1 MMKQRNRK
9 SAVNEC
15 KKTSFHDP
23 PEGPAALFYAAAF
36 QISNIS
42 FRIKAWNEFQTQGS
56 SPSEGSAG
64 NFERSWVENLKNNLK
79 V

>member
-1 MMKQRNRK
+1 MMKRRNRK

-15 KKTSFHDP
+15 KKKKTSFHDP

-42 FRIKAWNEFQTQGS
+42 FKIKAWNEFQTQGL
-56 SPSEGSAG
+56 SPRKGSPG
-64 NFERSWVENLKNNLK
+64 NFEQSWESLKRLN
-79 V
+79 